1 MRRREFIKAIAGSA
15 AVWPLAARA
24 QQQQSMPVI
33 GVLSVAPAGFAND
46 RFGEFR
52 KGLQE
57 NGFTEGKNVAIEYR
71 WAEGHL
77 ERLPSLVMDLVR
89 SQVAVIFTTGG
100 NVPALVAKGA
110 TATIPIVFS
119 TAVDPVR
126 SGLVTSLNRP
136 DRNATGATLVAGSL
150 GTKQIGLLRE
160 LAPKVRKI
168 GILIN
173 PNDPDSELETVN
185 VQAAVQAMGEQLS
198 VLEAT
203 NNEEIDKAFATLGQL
218 KLDGLL
224 VNPDP
229 IFLPRRDQIV
239 ALAAQYGVPTIYY
252 AREYVA
258 AGGLMSYGGSFLW
271 VYRQCGIYV
280 ARILKGDK
288 PADLPVMQ
296 PTKFELV
303 INAKTAKTLG
313 LSVPNALL
321 ATADEVIE

>member
-1 MRRREFIKAIAGSA
+1 MRRREFITLVGGA
-15 AVWPLAARA
+15 AAWPLAGRA
-24 QQQQSMPVI
+24 QQPPVPMI
-33 GVLSVAPAGFAND
+33 GVLGAVSAGEAAD

-57 NGFTEGKNVAIEYR
+57 NGFTEGKNITIEYR

-77 ERLPSLVMDLVR
+77 ERLPLLVMDLVR
-89 SQVAVIFTTGG
+89 SQVAVIFTNGG

-110 TATIPIVFS
+110 TAIIPIVFS

-126 SGLVTSLNRP
+126 SGLVTNLNRP

-150 GTKQIGLLRE
+150 GTKLIGLLRE
-160 LAPKVRKI
+160 LAPKARKI

-173 PNDPDSELETVN
+173 PNSPDAVLEAAD
-185 VQAAVQAMGEQLS
+185 VQAAVQAIGEHIS

-203 NNEEIDKAFATLGQL
+203 NSEEIDKAFATLGQL

-229 IFLPRRDQIV
+229 VFLPRRSQIV
-239 ALAAQYGVPTIYY
+239 ALAARYAVPAIYY

-280 ARILKGDK
+280 ARILKGEK
-288 PADLPVMQ
+288 PANLPVMQ

-303 INAKTAKTLG
+303 INARTVKALG
-313 LSVPNALL
+313 LSVPNTLL
-321 ATADEVIE
+321 ATADEIIE

>member
-1 MRRREFIKAIAGSA
+1 MRRREFITLVGGA
-15 AVWPLAARA
+15 AAWPLAGRA
-24 QQQQSMPVI
+24 QQPPVPMI
-33 GVLSVAPAGFAND
+33 GVLGAVSAGEAAD

-57 NGFTEGKNVAIEYR
+57 NGFTEGKNITIEYR

-77 ERLPSLVMDLVR
+77 ERLPLLVMDLVR
-89 SQVAVIFTTGG
+89 SQVAVIFTNGG

-110 TATIPIVFS
+110 TAIIPIVFS

-126 SGLVTSLNRP
+126 SGLVTNLNRP

-150 GTKQIGLLRE
+150 GTKLIGLLRE
-160 LAPKVRKI
+160 LAPKARKI

-173 PNDPDSELETVN
+173 PNSPDAVLEAAD
-185 VQAAVQAMGEQLS
+185 VQAAVQAIGEHIS

-203 NNEEIDKAFATLGQL
+203 NSEEIDKAFATLGQL

-229 IFLPRRDQIV
+229 VFLPRRSQIV
-239 ALAAQYGVPTIYY
+239 ALAARYAVPTIYY
-252 AREYVA
+252 VREYVA

-280 ARILKGDK
+280 GRILKGEK

-303 INAKTAKTLG
+303 INARTVKALG
-313 LSVPNALL
+313 LSVPNTLL
-321 ATADEVIE
+321 ATADEIIE

>member
-1 MRRREFIKAIAGSA
+1 MRRREFITLVGGA
-15 AVWPLAARA
+15 AAWPLAGRA
-24 QQQQSMPVI
+24 QQPPVPMI
-33 GVLSVAPAGFAND
+33 GVLGAVSAGEAAD

-57 NGFTEGKNVAIEYR
+57 NGFTEGKNITIEYR

-77 ERLPSLVMDLVR
+77 ERLPLLVMDLVR
-89 SQVAVIFTTGG
+89 SQVAVIFTNGG

-110 TATIPIVFS
+110 TAIIPIVFS

-126 SGLVTSLNRP
+126 SGLVTNLNRP

-150 GTKQIGLLRE
+150 GTKLIGLLRE
-160 LAPKVRKI
+160 LAPKARKI

-173 PNDPDSELETVN
+173 PNSPDAVLEAAD
-185 VQAAVQAMGEQLS
+185 VQAAVQAIGEHIS

-203 NNEEIDKAFATLGQL
+203 NSEEIDKAFATLGQL

-229 IFLPRRDQIV
+229 VFLPRRSQIV
-239 ALAAQYGVPTIYY
+239 ALAARYAVPTIYY

-280 ARILKGDK
+280 ARILKGEK

-303 INAKTAKTLG
+303 INARTVKALG
-313 LSVPNALL
+313 LSVPNTLL
-321 ATADEVIE
+321 ATADEIIE

>member
-1 MRRREFIKAIAGSA
+1 MRRREFITLVGGA
-15 AVWPLAARA
+15 AAWPLAGRA
-24 QQQQSMPVI
+24 QQPPVPMI
-33 GVLSVAPAGFAND
+33 GVLGAVSAGEAAD

-57 NGFTEGKNVAIEYR
+57 NGFTEGKNITIEYR

-77 ERLPSLVMDLVR
+77 ERLPLLVMDLVR
-89 SQVAVIFTTGG
+89 SQVAVIFTNGG

-110 TATIPIVFS
+110 TAIIPIVFS

-126 SGLVTSLNRP
+126 SGLVTNLNRP

-150 GTKQIGLLRE
+150 GTKLIGLLRE
-160 LAPKVRKI
+160 LAPKARKI

-173 PNDPDSELETVN
+173 PNSPDAVLEAAD
-185 VQAAVQAMGEQLS
+185 VQAAVQAMGEHIS

-203 NNEEIDKAFATLGQL
+203 NSEEIDKAFATLGQL

-229 IFLPRRDQIV
+229 VFLPRRSQIV
-239 ALAAQYGVPTIYY
+239 ALAARYAVPTIYY

-280 ARILKGDK
+280 ARILKGEK
-288 PADLPVMQ
+288 PANLPVMQ

-303 INAKTAKTLG
+303 INARTVKALG
-313 LSVPNALL
+313 LSVPNTLL
-321 ATADEVIE
+321 ATADEIIE

>member
-1 MRRREFIKAIAGSA
+1 MRRRKFITLLGGTVA
-15 AVWPLAARA
+15 WPLTARA
-24 QQQQSMPVI
+24 QQPPVPMI
-33 GVLSVAPAGFAND
+33 GVLGAVSAGEAAD

-57 NGFTEGKNVAIEYR
+57 NGFTEGKNITIEYR

-77 ERLPSLVMDLVR
+77 ERLPLLVMDLVR
-89 SQVAVIFTTGG
+89 SQVAVIFTNGG

-110 TATIPIVFS
+110 TAIIPIVFS

-126 SGLVTSLNRP
+126 SGLVTNLNRP

-150 GTKQIGLLRE
+150 GTKLIGLLRE
-160 LAPKVRKI
+160 LAPNARKI

-173 PNDPDSELETVN
+173 PNSPDAVLEAVD
-185 VQAAVQAMGEQLS
+185 VQAAVQAMGEHIS

-203 NNEEIDKAFATLGQL
+203 NSEEIDKAFATLGQL

-229 IFLPRRDQIV
+229 AFLPRRSQIV
-239 ALAAQYGVPTIYY
+239 ALAARYAVPTIYY
-252 AREYVA
+252 VREYVA

-280 ARILKGDK
+280 ARILKGEK

-303 INAKTAKTLG
+303 INARTVKALG
-313 LSVPNALL
+313 LSVPNTLL
-321 ATADEVIE
+321 ATADEIIE

>member
-1 MRRREFIKAIAGSA
+1 MRRRKFITLLGG
-15 AVWPLAARA
+15 AVAWPLTARA
-24 QQQQSMPVI
+24 QQPPVPMI
-33 GVLSVAPAGFAND
+33 GVLGAVSAGEAAD

-57 NGFTEGKNVAIEYR
+57 NGFTEGKNITIEYR

-77 ERLPSLVMDLVR
+77 ERLPLLVMDLVR
-89 SQVAVIFTTGG
+89 SQVAVIFTNGG

-110 TATIPIVFS
+110 TAIIPIVFS

-126 SGLVTSLNRP
+126 SGLVTNLNRP

-150 GTKQIGLLRE
+150 GTKLIGLLRE
-160 LAPKVRKI
+160 LAPKARKI

-173 PNDPDSELETVN
+173 PNSPDAVLEAAD
-185 VQAAVQAMGEQLS
+185 VQAAVQAIGEHIS

-203 NNEEIDKAFATLGQL
+203 NSEEIDKAFATLGQL

-229 IFLPRRDQIV
+229 VFLPRRSQIV
-239 ALAAQYGVPTIYY
+239 ALAARYAVPTIYY

-280 ARILKGDK
+280 ARILKGEK

-303 INAKTAKTLG
+303 INATTVKALG
-313 LSVPNALL
+313 LSVPNTLL
-321 ATADEVIE
+321 ATADEIIE

>member
-1 MRRREFIKAIAGSA
+1 MRRREFITLVGGA
-15 AVWPLAARA
+15 AAWPLAGRA
-24 QQQQSMPVI
+24 QQPPVPMI
-33 GVLSVAPAGFAND
+33 GILGAVSAGEAAD

-57 NGFTEGKNVAIEYR
+57 NGFTEGKNITIEYR

-77 ERLPSLVMDLVR
+77 ERLPLLVMDLVR
-89 SQVAVIFTTGG
+89 SQVAVIFTNGG

-110 TATIPIVFS
+110 TAIIPIVFS

-126 SGLVTSLNRP
+126 SGLVTNLNRP

-150 GTKQIGLLRE
+150 GTKLIGLLRE
-160 LAPKVRKI
+160 LAPNARKI

-173 PNDPDSELETVN
+173 PNSPDAVLEAAD
-185 VQAAVQAMGEQLS
+185 VQAAVQAIGEHIS

-203 NNEEIDKAFATLGQL
+203 NSEEIDKAFATLGQL

-229 IFLPRRDQIV
+229 VFLPRRSQIV
-239 ALAAQYGVPTIYY
+239 ALAARYAVPTIYY

-280 ARILKGDK
+280 ARILKGEK

-303 INAKTAKTLG
+303 INATTVKALG
-313 LSVPNALL
+313 LSVPNTLL
-321 ATADEVIE
+321 ATADEIIE

>member
-1 MRRREFIKAIAGSA
+1 MRRRDFIKGIAGSA
-15 AVWPLAARA
+15 TAWPLAARA
-24 QQQQSMPVI
+24 QQTPTPMI
-33 GVLSVAPAGFAND
+33 GVLSAVSSGEAAD

-57 NGFTEGKNVAIEYR
+57 IGFSEGKNVAIEYR

-89 SQVAVIFTTGG
+89 SQAAVIFTTGG

-126 SGLVTSLNRP
+126 SGLVTNIKRP

-150 GTKQIGLLRE
+150 GTKRIGLLRE
-160 LAPKVRKI
+160 LAPKARKI
-168 GILIN
+168 GMLIN
-173 PNDPDSELETVN
+173 PNNPDSELETVD
-185 VQAAVQAMGEQLS
+185 VQAAVQAMGESIS
-198 VLEAT
+198 VLKAT
-203 NNEEIDKAFATLGQL
+203 DSEEIDKAFATLGQL

-229 IFLPRRDQIV
+229 IFLPRRNQIV
-239 ALAAQYGVPTIYY
+239 ALAARYGVPTMYY
-252 AREYVA
+252 ARECVA

-271 VYRQCGIYV
+271 VYHQCGVYV
-280 ARILKGDK
+280 ARILKGER

-303 INAKTAKTLG
+303 INVRTAKALG
-313 LSVPNALL
+313 LSVPNTLL

>member
-1 MRRREFIKAIAGSA
+1 MRRREFITLVGGA
-15 AVWPLAARA
+15 AAWPLAGRA
-24 QQQQSMPVI
+24 QQPPVPMI
-33 GVLSVAPAGFAND
+33 GVLGAVSAGEAAD

-57 NGFTEGKNVAIEYR
+57 NGFTEGKNITIEYR

-77 ERLPSLVMDLVR
+77 ERLPLLVMDLVR
-89 SQVAVIFTTGG
+89 SQVAVIFTNGG

-110 TATIPIVFS
+110 TAIIPIVFS

-126 SGLVTSLNRP
+126 SGLVTNLNRP

-150 GTKQIGLLRE
+150 GTKLIGLLRE
-160 LAPKVRKI
+160 LAPNARKI

-173 PNDPDSELETVN
+173 PNSPDAVLEAAD
-185 VQAAVQAMGEQLS
+185 VQAAVQAIGEHIS

-203 NNEEIDKAFATLGQL
+203 NSEEIDKAFATLGQL

-229 IFLPRRDQIV
+229 VFLPRRSQIV
-239 ALAAQYGVPTIYY
+239 ALAARYAVPAIYY

-280 ARILKGDK
+280 ARILKGEK

-303 INAKTAKTLG
+303 INARTVKALG
-313 LSVPNALL
+313 LSVPNTLL
-321 ATADEVIE
+321 ATADEIIE

>member
-1 MRRREFIKAIAGSA
+1 MRRREFITLVGGA
-15 AVWPLAARA
+15 AAWPLAGRA
-24 QQQQSMPVI
+24 QQPPVPMI
-33 GVLSVAPAGFAND
+33 GILGAVSAGEAAD

-57 NGFTEGKNVAIEYR
+57 NGFTEGKNITIEYR

-77 ERLPSLVMDLVR
+77 ERLPLLVMDLVR

-110 TATIPIVFS
+110 TAIIPIVFS

-126 SGLVTSLNRP
+126 SGLVTNLNRP

-150 GTKQIGLLRE
+150 GTKLIGLLRE
-160 LAPKVRKI
+160 LAPNARKI

-173 PNDPDSELETVN
+173 PNSPDAVLEAAD
-185 VQAAVQAMGEQLS
+185 VQAAVQAIGEHIS

-203 NNEEIDKAFATLGQL
+203 NSEEIDKAFATLGQL

-229 IFLPRRDQIV
+229 VFLPRRSQIV
-239 ALAAQYGVPTIYY
+239 ALAARYAVPTIYY
-252 AREYVA
+252 VREYVA

-280 ARILKGDK
+280 GRILKGEK

-303 INAKTAKTLG
+303 INARTVKALG
-313 LSVPNALL
+313 LSVPNTLL
-321 ATADEVIE
+321 ATADEIIE

>member
-1 MRRREFIKAIAGSA
+1 MRRREFITLVGGA
-15 AVWPLAARA
+15 AAWPLAGRA
-24 QQQQSMPVI
+24 QQPPVPMI
-33 GVLSVAPAGFAND
+33 GVLGAVSAGEAAD

-57 NGFTEGKNVAIEYR
+57 NGFTEGKNITIEYR

-77 ERLPSLVMDLVR
+77 ERLPLLVMDLVR
-89 SQVAVIFTTGG
+89 SQVAVIFTNGG

-110 TATIPIVFS
+110 TAIIPIVFS

-126 SGLVTSLNRP
+126 SGLVTNLNRP

-150 GTKQIGLLRE
+150 GTKLIGLLRE
-160 LAPKVRKI
+160 LAPNARKI

-173 PNDPDSELETVN
+173 PNSPDAVLEAAD
-185 VQAAVQAMGEQLS
+185 VQAAVQAIGEHIS

-203 NNEEIDKAFATLGQL
+203 NSEEIDKAFATLGQL

-229 IFLPRRDQIV
+229 VFLPRRSQIV
-239 ALAAQYGVPTIYY
+239 ALAARYAVPTIYY

-280 ARILKGDK
+280 ARILKGEK
-288 PADLPVMQ
+288 PANLPVMQ
-296 PTKFELV
+296 PT
-303 INAKTAKTLG
+303 
-313 LSVPNALL
+313 
-321 ATADEVIE
+321 